1 MEFQTGELLQYTND
15 GHLGPEHAWIQP
27 DYATAVFE
35 DKNTDFSMLPSFQVK
50 QRACHRS
57 APNMY
62 ASEHTYI
69 HPLDC
74 SEESMHTIPH
84 ETGRL
89 CLDDQWQAD
98 NCHHDTVTLLLEME
112 EDPNTA
118 NKVTSATMRPSYD
131 NITGR

>member
-1 MEFQTGELLQYTND
+1 
-15 GHLGPEHAWIQP
+15 
-27 DYATAVFE
+27 
-35 DKNTDFSMLPSFQVK
+35 MLPSFLVK

-62 ASEHTYI
+62 ASEHTYN
-69 HPLDC
+69 HPLHC
-74 SEESMHTIPH
+74 SKESMHTIPH

-98 NCHHDTVTLLLEME
+98 NCHHDTVTLLLKME

-118 NKVTSATMRPSYD
+118 DKVTSATMRPSYD